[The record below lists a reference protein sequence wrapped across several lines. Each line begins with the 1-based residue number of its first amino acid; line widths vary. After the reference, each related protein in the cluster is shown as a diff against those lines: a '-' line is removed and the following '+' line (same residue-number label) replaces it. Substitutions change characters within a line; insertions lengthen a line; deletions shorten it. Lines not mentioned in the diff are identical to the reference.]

1 MSTKLAY
8 RARNN
13 ITLIILITEII
24 MAALAAVNKLNDHS
38 CQCSHRIQFFNIV
51 VDYRYWAVVFTVLAI
66 ATLIGFRAP
75 KYHGITMSLAAG
87 AFLIWGV
94 LTVGDSLSNIDDDLS
109 LVGGILAV
117 TIGTICFYMSQIWNT
132 IIWNDKLYPK
142 V

>member
-1 MSTKLAY
+1 MMSTKLAY

-24 MAALAAVNKLNDHS
+24 MAALAAVNKLNDNDVN
-38 CQCSHRIQFFNIV
+38 RIQFFNIV

>member
-24 MAALAAVNKLNDHS
+24 MAALAAVNKLNDNDVN
-38 CQCSHRIQFFNIV
+38 RIQFFNIV
-51 VDYRYWAVVFTVLAI
+51 EDYRYWAVVFTVLAI
-66 ATLIGFRAP
+66 ATLIGFRTP

>member
-1 MSTKLAY
+1 MMSTKLAY

-24 MAALAAVNKLNDHS
+24 MAAYKLNDNDVN
-38 CQCSHRIQFFNIV
+38 RIQFFNIV
-51 VDYRYWAVVFTVLAI
+51 EDYRYWAVVFTVLAI
-66 ATLIGFRAP
+66 ATLISFRAP